1 MRIVP
6 ALVDE
11 MRLVPVLVTVDGG
24 DGRCNILGSAI
35 AEYKWL
41 LKQLSAGSGLA

>member
-11 MRLVPVLVTVDGG
+11 MRLVPVLVDGS